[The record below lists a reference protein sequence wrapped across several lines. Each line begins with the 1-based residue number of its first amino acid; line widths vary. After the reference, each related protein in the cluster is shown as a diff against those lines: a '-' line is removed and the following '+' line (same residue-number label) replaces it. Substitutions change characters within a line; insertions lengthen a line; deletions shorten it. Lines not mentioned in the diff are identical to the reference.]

1 MTAAEGQ
8 SLFQRLLRR
17 LFNLIRP
24 AALLIVFALFP
35 IAVIQSAMYL
45 VDHIECE
52 KIRQEKRS
60 QHDTILNKIKAA
72 DDDALMI
79 SRAIKRVFDRQ
90 SETASLTVQ
99 THLALRLR
107 RLYAPAFDLYIF
119 DDANRL
125 RSDLSIGSRP
135 RRAVEMCFA
144 TLQELAAG
152 LPSAREKIRLL
163 SSVLNVPSE
172 TDQLAASNYI
182 RAIGNRQQDGFF
194 QWGTT
199 RPGLPGKL
207 KGYILLLH
215 PGKFRPNRAIQNAIN
230 LANRRFRSS
239 QFGLID
245 TLKKKT
251 TLFPPELMR
260 VQGLEWVLM
269 SAASKY
275 DQTFQTDAH
284 FGTFIP
290 RAIPGYLVAYSKQ
303 PAFFSRSVMLT
314 VHAFCLLWIL
324 VVLWHVPE
332 AGTSLGGK
340 IPTKLMGL
348 FLFAIGTPSFVLL
361 LGGYYALKDHE
372 NVLMQNLESR
382 VKNKLRVFD
391 DTLPLDVARRE
402 LVLKDILEKIRA
414 TPDLEKR
421 RQIFTTAG
429 TLSAIDMAF
438 IINKSGASVAT
449 AKSLTDDDR
458 IQKQRNFTVLLARE
472 LLNRINKS
480 LTIDAGALAVDA
492 AEGFLGGIV
501 GTFNLDQL
509 SQNLGRF
516 IILSLGTD
524 SSYVFYDAIFGK
536 DGSAEYLVFIVM
548 HRGKFHNAYLKTK
561 IPELMKQPD
570 MELTVS
576 GMGERVFLGS
586 AIFHAE
592 NDRARLNDM
601 AKAVIQSRN
610 PIRAI
615 TSDDGYGRLWYANMG
630 SNLNNFALLATTSL
644 KPVKERVRLL
654 WMILLLLALLVFVSA
669 LLIGRLLTE
678 HFLEPIAALG
688 EGMHAIEVR
697 RFEHKVPILST
708 DEFGQLSGLMNHVL
722 DGMKDLQVARI
733 VQESL
738 FPAEPLDAGG
748 FRIWGRSIAMA
759 DIGGDYFDYFM
770 CRDGRLRG
778 LVGDVSGHG
787 VSAALI
793 MGMAKC
799 ALTMEE
805 NAGRPLV
812 ETITSFNR
820 FLLANIKKKK
830 MMTMFL
836 YSLNPADNTL
846 EFVNAGHNFPF
857 LWKAKTETIAQIG
870 SESFPLGVRGKAVY
884 KSETVTLE
892 PGDSILFYT
901 DGLVEAPSGDN
912 GDLIGYERAIEWFG
926 SLAHTG
932 PAETVGSLFERFEA
946 HTRGQPSTDDISMIC
961 LKRLS

>member
-1 MTAAEGQ
+1 MTAAEGT
-8 SLFQRLLRR
+8 SLFRRLIRG

-24 AALLIVFALFP
+24 MALLIVFALFP
-35 IAVIQSAMYL
+35 IVVIQSAMYL
-45 VDHIECE
+45 VDYIECE
-52 KIRQEKRS
+52 KIRQGKRS
-60 QHDTILNKIKAA
+60 QQETILNKIKAA

-79 SRAIKRVFDRQ
+79 SRAIRRVFDHQNQLVSR
-90 SETASLTVQ
+90 TAQ
-99 THLALRLR
+99 GRLALRLR
-107 RLYAPAFDLYIF
+107 YLYEPAFDLYIF

-125 RSDLSIGSRP
+125 RSDLSVGSRP

-144 TLQELAAG
+144 TLQEVSAG
-152 LPSAREKIRLL
+152 GTSTREKIRLL
-163 SSVLNVPSE
+163 SSVLNIPSE
-172 TDQLAASNYI
+172 TDQLNAPHAL

-199 RPGLPGKL
+199 SPGHPGGL

-215 PGKFRPNRAIQNAIN
+215 PGKFRPNRAIENAIR
-230 LANRRFRSS
+230 LSNRRFKSI
-239 QFGLID
+239 QFGLVD
-245 TLKKKT
+245 TVRKNT
-251 TLFPPELMR
+251 VLFPPELMR

-275 DQTFQTDAH
+275 DQTFQTAAH

-303 PAFFSRSVMLT
+303 PAFFGRSIMMT
-314 VHAFCLLWIL
+314 VHVFCILWLL
-324 VVLWHVPE
+324 VVLWHVPA
-332 AGTSLGGK
+332 AGASLGGR

-372 NVLMQNLESR
+372 NVLMQNLESLVR
-382 VKNKLRVFD
+382 NKLRVFD

-402 LVLKDILEKIRA
+402 LVLKDILERIRA
-414 TPDLEKR
+414 TPDLERR
-421 RQIFTTAG
+421 RQIFKTVG
-429 TLSAIDMAF
+429 DLSAIDMAF

-449 AKSLTDDDR
+449 AKSLTDGDKF
-458 IQKQRNFTVLLARE
+458 QKQRNFTVLLARE

-501 GTFNLDQL
+501 GSFNLDQL

-536 DGSAEYLVFIVM
+536 DGSADYLVFIVM
-548 HRGKFHNAYLKTK
+548 HRGKFHNVYLKTK
-561 IPELMKQPD
+561 IPELMKQPA

-576 GMGERVFLGS
+576 GVGEKVFLGS
-586 AIFHAE
+586 AIFHAA
-592 NDRARLNDM
+592 NDRARLNEM

-610 PIRAI
+610 PILTI
-615 TSDDGYGRLWYANMG
+615 TPDDGYGRLWYANMG
-630 SNLNNFALLATTSL
+630 SNLGNFALVATTSL
-644 KPVKERVRLL
+644 KPVKERVHLL
-654 WMILLLLALLVFVSA
+654 WIILILLAILVFVSA

-688 EGMHAIEVR
+688 EGMRAIEVR
-697 RFEHKVPILST
+697 QFEHMVPILST

-748 FRIWGRSIAMA
+748 FRIWGRSMAMA
-759 DIGGDYFDYFM
+759 DIGGDYFDYFI

-799 ALTMEE
+799 ALTMDE
-805 NAGRPLV
+805 NSGRSLV
-812 ETITSFNR
+812 ETITAFNR

-846 EFVNAGHNFPF
+846 EFINAGHNFPF
-857 LWKAKTETIAQIG
+857 LWRAKTGKVAQIG
-870 SESFPLGVRGKAVY
+870 AESFPLGVRAKAVY
-884 KSETVTLE
+884 KSMTIALE

-901 DGLVEAPSGDN
+901 DGLIEAPGGDVN
-912 GDLIGYERAIEWFG
+912 EFIGYERATQWFE
-926 SLAHTG
+926 SLAHNDPT
-932 PAETVGSLFERFEA
+932 ETISHLFDRFESY
-946 HTRGQPSTDDISMIC
+946 TRGRPAADDISMIC
-961 LKRLS
+961 LKRLA

>member
-1 MTAAEGQ
+1 MTAAEGT
-8 SLFQRLLRR
+8 SLSQRMFRM

-24 AALLIVFALFP
+24 VALLIVFALFP
-35 IAVIQSAMYL
+35 IAVIQSAMHL

-79 SRAIKRVFDRQ
+79 SRAIRRVFDRQ
-90 SETASLTVQ
+90 NEIASRAVQ
-99 THLALRLR
+99 GHLALRLR
-107 RLYAPAFDLYIF
+107 RLYEPAFDLYVF
-119 DDANRL
+119 DDAGHL
-125 RSDLSIGSRP
+125 RSDLSVGSRP
-135 RRAVEMCFA
+135 RRAVEMCFV
-144 TLQELAAG
+144 TLQDLSAG
-152 LPSAREKIRLL
+152 GSASREKIRLL

-172 TDQLAASNYI
+172 TDQLSAPHSL

-199 RPGLPGKL
+199 PPALPGGL

-215 PGKFRPNRAIQNAIN
+215 PGKFRPNRAIENAIR
-230 LANRRFRSS
+230 LANRRFKSS
-239 QFGLID
+239 QFGLVD
-245 TLKKKT
+245 TVRKKT
-251 TLFPPELMR
+251 ALFPPELMR

-275 DQTFQTDAH
+275 DQTFQTEAH

-314 VHAFCLLWIL
+314 VHAFCLLWLL
-324 VVLWHVPE
+324 VVVWHVPA
-332 AGTSLGGK
+332 AGTSLGGR

-372 NVLMQNLESR
+372 NVLMQNLESL

-391 DTLPLDVARRE
+391 DTLPIDVARRE
-402 LVLKDILEKIRA
+402 LVLKEILEKIRA
-414 TPDLEKR
+414 TPDLAKR
-421 RQIFTTAG
+421 REIFSTVG
-429 TLSAIDMAF
+429 DLSAIDMAF
-438 IINKSGASVAT
+438 IINKSGVSVAT
-449 AKSLTDDDR
+449 AKSLTDGDKY
-458 IQKQRNFTVLLARE
+458 QKQRNFTVLLARE

-516 IILSLGTD
+516 MILSLGTD
-524 SSYVFYDAIFGK
+524 SSYVFYDAVFGK

-576 GMGERVFLGS
+576 GIGEKIFLGS
-586 AIFHAE
+586 AIFHTP
-592 NDRARLNDM
+592 NDQTRLKEM

-610 PIRAI
+610 PIRTI
-615 TSDDGYGRLWYANMG
+615 TPDDGYGRLWYANTG
-630 SNLNNFALLATTSL
+630 SNLSNFALVATTSL

-654 WMILLLLALLVFVSA
+654 WLILILLAILVFVSA

-688 EGMHAIEVR
+688 EGMRAIEVR

-738 FPAEPLDAGG
+738 FPGEPLDAGG
-748 FRIWGRSIAMA
+748 FRIWGRSMAMA

-805 NAGRPLV
+805 NSGRPLV
-812 ETITSFNR
+812 ETIISFNR

-857 LWKAKTETIAQIG
+857 HWQAKTGTVTQIG
-870 SESFPLGVRGKAVY
+870 AESFPLGVRAKAAY
-884 KSETVTLE
+884 KSSTITLE

-901 DGLVEAPSGDN
+901 DGLVEAPGGDSGEY
-912 GDLIGYERAIEWFG
+912 LGYERAVEWFE
-926 SLAHTG
+926 SMAHNDPT
-932 PAETVGSLFERFEA
+932 ETISRLFERFESY
-946 HTRGQPSTDDISMIC
+946 TRGQPAADDISMIC
-961 LKRLS
+961 LKRLA